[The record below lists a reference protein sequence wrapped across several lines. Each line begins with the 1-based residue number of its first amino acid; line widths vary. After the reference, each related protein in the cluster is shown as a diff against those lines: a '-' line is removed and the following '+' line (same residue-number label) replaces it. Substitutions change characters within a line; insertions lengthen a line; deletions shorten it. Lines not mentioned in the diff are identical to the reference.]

1 MNGYENNNE
10 KIMVAMDFRN
20 VNTPLCEV
28 AGDAPKDYS
37 VLRET
42 VLAGR
47 PCNAIF
53 AYDSLFRSGNRDQQQ
68 CTHDMLRDA
77 GFTVRLSETPNKEDK
92 QGHVDVFMALDVYR
106 YVLNHDVDTVELITG
121 DSDFLFERY
130 EVYEEYM
137 GRPFVSGDDLIKA
150 GLSPG
155 KNFSDIL
162 AYAHKL
168 RLAGIEKESALKQTL
183 AYAYKLNKHQ
193 AE

>member
-1 MNGYENNNE
+1 MDGYENNNG

-47 PCNAIF
+47 PCNAVF

-92 QGHVDVFMALDVYR
+92 QGHVDVFMALDVFR

-121 DSDFLFERY
+121 DSDFHPLVKMLQDLGIKVRVWSFRSTLGQVY
-130 EVYEEYM
+130 RMAADGVCYLDSVPMIEVRPVPSHEDASPVGEDVSVEE
-137 GRPFVSGDDLIKA
+137 A
-150 GLSPG
+150 
-155 KNFSDIL
+155 
-162 AYAHKL
+162 AA
-168 RLAGIEKESALKQTL
+168 
-183 AYAYKLNKHQ
+183 
-193 AE
+193 